1 MEGRM
6 KELIAVLIRIAVAL
20 ETIAKQGIPIRGAR

>member
-1 MEGRM
+1 M

-20 ETIAKQGIPIRGAR
+20 ESIANGVKR

>member
-6 KELIAVLIRIAVAL
+6 RELIAVLIRIAVAL
-20 ETIAKQGIPIRGAR
+20 ESIANGVKR